1 MKSKKYKE
9 KVDALL
15 KKQDGKLNK
24 NTKIKKLK
32 DKIKSKKED
41 NLKEYKKVKNKKKIN
56 FKRLNRKNKIIK
68 DTWVNVLRKKRMK
81 IELIVSML
89 IFLFL
94 TCKIAYIQ
102 FVDGEKLESMAYT
115 QQTMDRSINPK
126 RGVIYDATGKNI
138 LAISSTVETVTVN
151 PVNILKEDRQKV
163 ARALSEIFN
172 LDYETILKK
181 VSKRTSI
188 ETIIKKVDKEKADEL
203 RVWLKDNN
211 INSGINIDEDTKRFY
226 PYNNLASQ
234 VIGFCGSDNQG
245 LDGIESVYEDDL
257 KGKKGKIKKLTDAT
271 GKDILD
277 QKEEYVEAINGNDL
291 VLTIDVVIQGIAEK
305 YLKEACIDNKCTDG
319 GNIIVMNPQNGD
331 ILAMAGYP
339 NYNLNEPFKL
349 DLENIL
355 DTEKTKILQGLWRNK
370 AICDT
375 YEPGSTFKLVTA
387 SAALEEKIVTNID
400 NEGEFCCTGSIEV
413 AGVRM
418 KCWRY
423 YRPHGAE
430 SLRKALMNSCN
441 PVFIGL
447 GQKLRCTYILYLLR
461 KIWIFR

>member
-126 RGVIYDATGKNI
+126 RGVMYDATGKNI

-291 VLTIDVVIQGIAEK
+291 VLTIDVVIQGIVEK

>member
-291 VLTIDVVIQGIAEK
+291 VLTIDVVIQGIVEK